1 MGTWVGGDGGVG
13 VGSVV
18 AGGRVGYRGLVG
30 AEVDAVDAA
39 DAMET
44 RVWGWAWREG
54 RRRMFV
60 YTWTTCRIYCLQISV
75 CTFMWLWVRSC
86 CVSCW

>member
-44 RVWGWAWREG
+44 RCGGG
-54 RRRMFV
+54 RGGRDVGGCLYIHGLRVGSIV
-60 YTWTTCRIYCLQISV
+60 YRSL
-75 CTFMWLWVRSC
+75 FVRSC
-86 CVSCW
+86 GYG

>member
-30 AEVDAVDAA
+30 AEVDAVDA
-39 DAMET
+39 MET
-44 RVWGWAWREG
+44 RCGGG
-54 RRRMFV
+54 RGGRDVGGCLYIHGLRVGSTV
-60 YTWTTCRIYCLQISV
+60 YRSP
-75 CTFMWLWVRSC
+75 FVRSC
-86 CVSCW
+86 GYG